1 MEGLAEVFANSAGI
15 SEAHGDMMNEKSV
28 SISSY
33 QMVELVCRIECLK
46 IPAKI
51 QGVEC
56 PL

>member
-1 MEGLAEVFANSAGI
+1 VEGLAEVFANSAGI

-46 IPAKI
+46 IPAQI